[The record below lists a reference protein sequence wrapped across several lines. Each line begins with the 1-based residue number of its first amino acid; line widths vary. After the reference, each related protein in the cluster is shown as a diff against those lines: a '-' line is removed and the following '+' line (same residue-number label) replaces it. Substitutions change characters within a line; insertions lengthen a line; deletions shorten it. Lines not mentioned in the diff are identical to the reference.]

1 MLFGIVKAKGQHSA
15 SFLGLSTPATLLI
28 GPVGHDGLGLP
39 VSDIERVSTTYARV
53 STGTPDKGAT
63 VCMCTPRN
71 QTAPQC
77 MYITYHR
84 WLYFLGR
91 TLRLNGA
98 IPLYAVR
105 PPTDLYF
112 AQQRFAIDVIKET
125 IMIELKETI
134 SPIDDSVYVRR
145 PLATQAQIQR
155 AIDNSASAA
164 GVWKA
169 TTMTDRAAVC
179 RKAVAY
185 FERNKDAIGE
195 EICWQMGRPIRYAA
209 CELAGLAERAEYMI
223 DIAEQALAP
232 IQLPE
237 KPGFI
242 REIRREPLGTVLVI
256 APWNY
261 PYLTAVNAI
270 IPALMAGNT
279 VILKHSAQVPLC
291 AERFQSAFDE
301 AGLPEGVFQHLH
313 LSHADT
319 EQLIANP
326 AVHYVAFTGSVPGGA
341 MVERAAAGRFIGLGL
356 ELGGKDPAYVRA
368 DADID
373 YAVETAIDG
382 AFFNSGQSCCG
393 IERIYVHADVYD
405 QFVERAVALVNG
417 YVLGRSDDPETTL
430 GPLVKASAADFV
442 RGQIA
447 DAVAAGAKAHIDPAG
462 FPMNKPGTPYM
473 APQVLTDV
481 NHSMRVMTEESF
493 GPVVGIQRVTSDDEA
508 VELMN
513 DSEFG
518 LTAVIFT
525 ADTKAGMAL
534 GERIETGTL
543 FVNRCD
549 YLDPAL
555 AWTGIKN
562 SGRGCTLS
570 SVGYEALTRPKSFH
584 IKTLL

>member
-1 MLFGIVKAKGQHSA
+1 
-15 SFLGLSTPATLLI
+15 
-28 GPVGHDGLGLP
+28 
-39 VSDIERVSTTYARV
+39 
-53 STGTPDKGAT
+53 
-63 VCMCTPRN
+63 
-71 QTAPQC
+71 
-77 MYITYHR
+77 
-84 WLYFLGR
+84 
-91 TLRLNGA
+91 
-98 IPLYAVR
+98 
-105 PPTDLYF
+105 
-112 AQQRFAIDVIKET
+112 
-125 IMIELKETI
+125 MIELKETI

-145 PLATQAQIQR
+145 PLATQVQIQR
-155 AIDNSASAA
+155 AIDNSASVA

-169 TTMTDRAAVC
+169 TTMADRAAVC
-179 RKAVAY
+179 RQAVAY

-209 CELAGLAERAEYMI
+209 GELAGLAERAEYMI

-442 RGQIA
+442 RAQIA
-447 DAVAAGAKAHIDPAG
+447 DAVAAGAKAHIDPAE
-462 FPMNKPGTPYM
+462 FPMDKPGTPYM

-493 GPVVGIQRVTSDDEA
+493 GPVVGIQRVASDDEA

-525 ADTKAGMAL
+525 ADIEAGMAL

-570 SVGYEALTRPKSFH
+570 SVGYEALTRPKSLH
-584 IKTLL
+584 IKTLR

>member
-1 MLFGIVKAKGQHSA
+1 MSELRDTVS
-15 SFLGLSTPATLLI
+15 
-28 GPVGHDGLGLP
+28 PV
-39 VSDIERVSTTYARV
+39 
-53 STGTPDKGAT
+53 
-63 VCMCTPRN
+63 
-71 QTAPQC
+71 
-77 MYITYHR
+77 
-84 WLYFLGR
+84 
-91 TLRLNGA
+91 
-98 IPLYAVR
+98 
-105 PPTDLYF
+105 
-112 AQQRFAIDVIKET
+112 
-125 IMIELKETI
+125 
-134 SPIDDSVYVRR
+134 DDSVYVQR
-145 PLATQAQIQR
+145 PLATPVQIQSVLEKSTL
-155 AIDNSASAA
+155 AHVA
-164 GVWKA
+164 WQA
-169 TTMTDRAAVC
+169 TSISDRAELC

-185 FERNKDAIGE
+185 FEGNKDAIAK

-209 CELAGLAERAEYMI
+209 GEIAGLAERAEYMI
-223 DIAEQALAP
+223 SIAEQALAP

-242 REIRREPLGTVLVI
+242 REIRREPLGTALVI

-270 IPALMAGNT
+270 VPALMAGNT

-291 AERFQSAFDE
+291 AERFQQAFDE

-313 LSHADT
+313 LGHADT
-319 EQLIANP
+319 EDLIADP
-326 AVHYVAFTGSVPGGA
+326 AINYVAFTGSVPAGA

-368 DADID
+368 DADIE

-393 IERIYVHADVYD
+393 IERIYVHSDVYD
-405 QFVERAVALVNG
+405 QFVEGAVALVKR
-417 YVLGRSDDPETTL
+417 YVLGRPDDPQTTL
-430 GPLVKASAADFV
+430 GPLVKASAVDFV

-447 DAVAAGAKAHIDPAG
+447 DAIAAGATAHIDPSTFA
-462 FPMNKPGTPYM
+462 MDQPGTAYM

-493 GPVVGIQRVTSDDEA
+493 GPVVGIQRVADDDEA
-508 VELMN
+508 IALMN

-525 ADTKAGMAL
+525 ADIEAGMAL
-534 GERIETGTL
+534 GERVQTGTL

-584 IKTLL
+584 VKTLL